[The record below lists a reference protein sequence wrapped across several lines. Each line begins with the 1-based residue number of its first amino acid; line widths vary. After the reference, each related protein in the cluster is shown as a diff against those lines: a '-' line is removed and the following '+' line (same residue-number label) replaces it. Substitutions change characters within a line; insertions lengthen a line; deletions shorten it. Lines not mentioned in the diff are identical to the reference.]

1 MKRTVVVPD
10 LQVPLH
16 DAHTVANVA
25 RFIKAYRPDVVLTLG
40 DEADFTEIGRWSEGK
55 PGWYEQTLA
64 DNRDMT
70 VDVLWSLGEYA
81 KEQHMIRSN
90 HTDRLF
96 NVIINKIPSFLSL
109 PELKFEKFMKLDE
122 LGITYHKNPFKVAGS
137 GFNAILAVHG
147 DEGSI
152 KPTPGL
158 TALEASRRAGYGI
171 ICGHTH
177 RAGFSQFSE
186 SSAGRIGRILRGWEG
201 GHLMDVKK
209 ATYTKGTMNW
219 QQAFIIVE
227 EIGANVQVN
236 IINIEKDGTF
246 IVSGKRYGRSR

>member
-10 LQVPLH
+10 LQIPLH
-16 DAHTVANVA
+16 DAHTVSNVA

-64 DNRDMT
+64 ANRDMT

-81 KEQHMIRSN
+81 KSQHMIRSN

-96 NVIINKIPSFLSL
+96 NVIMNKIPSFLSL

-122 LGITYHKNPFKVAGS
+122 LGITYHKTPFKVAGS
-137 GFNAILAVHG
+137 GSNAILAVHG
-147 DEGSI
+147 DEGSV

-158 TALEASRRAGYGI
+158 TALEASRRAGFGI

-201 GHLMDVKK
+201 GHLMDVRK

-219 QQAFIIVE
+219 QQAFITVE

-246 IVSGKRYGRSR
+246 VVSGKRYGRAR

>member
-10 LQVPLH
+10 LQIPLH
-16 DAHTVANVA
+16 DAHTVSNVA
-25 RFIKAYRPDVVLTLG
+25 RFIKAYKPDVVLTLG

-64 DNRDMT
+64 ANRDMT

-81 KEQHMIRSN
+81 KQQHMIRSN

-96 NVIINKIPSFLSL
+96 NVIMNKIPSFLSL

-122 LGITYHKNPFKVAGS
+122 LGITYHKTPFKVAGS
-137 GFNAILAVHG
+137 GSNAILAVHG

-158 TALEASRRAGYGI
+158 TALEASRRAGFGI

-201 GHLMDVKK
+201 GHLMDVRK

-219 QQAFIIVE
+219 QQAFITVE
-227 EIGANVQVN
+227 EIGSNVQVN

-246 IVSGKRYGRSR
+246 VVSGKRYGRAR